1 MAPRGGIGQAIRENL
16 LGETP
21 FVAVV
26 GHVPFLL
33 GWQPLQADGKQWS
46 HRGIDVL
53 EAVPFTT
60 PRAAPWGA
68 LAVSFVVHLTC
79 FGIGASIVISP
90 KPAATNLTGII
101 QADIDPVVAV
111 AEPVLLS
118 LSELN
123 PTAGGG
129 GKRQAAP
136 LTMLAEA
143 PAESQ
148 WGGFRMNRSIEFGE
162 GEGLSYTDVIADGGS
177 GGGSGG
183 GDGLGVGTGSGNGT
197 GEGFFGMDLAGE
209 RFVFVVDASRS
220 MNHPY
225 PGEAKNRLGRVKIE
239 LYNTIRKLTPDQS
252 FFVVFFNSEPIPMQS
267 RGMVK
272 ADPAMIQRHLEWI
285 FSARGN
291 GQTNPESALHM
302 ALRLAPDKIYF
313 LTDGDFSYRSVR
325 SVREFNQ
332 GRIPIHTIGF
342 GGQGGEK
349 NLQEMARD
357 SRGTY
362 QFIPEPVMD
371 NSPSLPTSKTAASN
385 PTAQK

>member
-1 MAPRGGIGQAIRENL
+1 MSL
-16 LGETP
+16 
-21 FVAVV
+21 
-26 GHVPFLL
+26 
-33 GWQPLQADGKQWS
+33 
-46 HRGIDVL
+46 
-53 EAVPFTT
+53 
-60 PRAAPWGA
+60 
-68 LAVSFVVHLTC
+68 VVHLTC

-90 KPAATNLTGII
+90 KPAPAELAGIV

-118 LSELN
+118 MGEWNSA
-123 PTAGGG
+123 PVGGG
-129 GKRQAAP
+129 GRHTDSPA
-136 LTMLAEA
+136 LLAEA
-143 PAESQ
+143 PVESR
-148 WGGFRMNRSIEFGE
+148 WGVFSENRPIEFGA
-162 GEGLSYTDVIADGGS
+162 GEGLSYTDIIADSGS
-177 GGGSGG
+177 GGGLGG
-183 GDGLGVGTGSGNGT
+183 GVGLGVGTGTGNGS

-252 FFVVFFNSEPIPMQS
+252 FFVVFFNTEPIPMPS

-302 ALRLAPDKIYF
+302 ALRLGPDKIYF

-342 GGQGGEK
+342 GGQEGEK
-349 NLQEMARD
+349 NLQEMAKD

-362 QFIPEPVMD
+362 QFIPEP
-371 NSPSLPTSKTAASN
+371 SLDATGVPVSQATAAN
-385 PTAQK
+385 PAAP

>member
-1 MAPRGGIGQAIRENL
+1 MSL
-16 LGETP
+16 
-21 FVAVV
+21 
-26 GHVPFLL
+26 
-33 GWQPLQADGKQWS
+33 
-46 HRGIDVL
+46 
-53 EAVPFTT
+53 
-60 PRAAPWGA
+60 
-68 LAVSFVVHLTC
+68 VVHLTTL
-79 FGIGASIVISP
+79 GISATIVIPPTAPRSDL
-90 KPAATNLTGII
+90 AGIV

-111 AEPVLLS
+111 AEPMLLS
-118 LSELN
+118 TGAWN
-123 PTAGGG
+123 PEPGGGGGAGGG
-129 GKRQAAP
+129 RQSAP
-136 LTMLAEA
+136 ATMLADA
-143 PAESQ
+143 PVESSL
-148 WGGFRMNRSIEFGE
+148 GSFSNNRPIEFGD
-162 GEGLSYTDVIADGGS
+162 GDGLSYTDVIADSGS
-177 GGGSGG
+177 GGGLGG
-183 GDGLGVGTGSGNGT
+183 GDGLGVGGGIGNGT
-197 GEGFFGMDLAGE
+197 GEGFFGIDLAGE

-252 FFVVFFNSEPIPMQS
+252 FFVVFFNTEPIPMQS

-272 ADPAMIQRHLEWI
+272 AEPAMIQHHLEWI

-302 ALRLAPDKIYF
+302 ALRLNPDKIYF

-342 GGQGGEK
+342 GGKEGEK

-362 QFIPEPVMD
+362 QFIPEPPMD
-371 NSPSLPTSKTAASN
+371 TPGVTAGPATAAN
-385 PTAQK
+385 PTAP